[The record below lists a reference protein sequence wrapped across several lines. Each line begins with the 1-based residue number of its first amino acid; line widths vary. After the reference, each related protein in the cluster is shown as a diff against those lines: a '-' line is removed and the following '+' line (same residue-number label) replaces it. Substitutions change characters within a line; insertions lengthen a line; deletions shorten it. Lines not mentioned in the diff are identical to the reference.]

1 MLEDIIKEAEEHVK
15 KYANEYE
22 IFLNQSQL
30 LELDSKNNDLSFA
43 KEEIELGVGIRVLHE
58 NRMGFA
64 YTSNINQIE
73 NTAKKAY
80 LNAKLNQADE
90 NFSFA
95 EKTKYPKVKDN
106 VDNKNKDLD
115 LDEITS
121 FMKNIID
128 IVNDNGCSPTSGEF
142 SKSYN
147 EEMLIN
153 SNGVDVKDKS
163 TSFGA
168 YISVNAS
175 ENGEISSAYDIISS
189 REYDKLDGEKLAQ
202 DVTKLAKDSIGGVK
216 IDTKDTNVILDYHA
230 GIGILSTF
238 MNGFSGDNVERG
250 RSILKD
256 KVGESIVSEGLSI
269 YDDGTYDGG
278 LNSCKFDSE
287 GTASQKTSLVNNG
300 VLEGFIYDI
309 YNGNKANKESTG
321 NGFRRFYSTPGISYS
336 NLIFDFDSKKAIDEV
351 DDGVLVTNVLGAH
364 TANPI
369 TGDFSLEVSNGFTI
383 KDGDCENPI
392 KKAMISGN
400 VYSILKECEAIESDV
415 KQYGPF
421 MLPKLNL
428 PNLRVIG

>member
-238 MNGFSGDNVERG
+238 MNGFSGDNVDRKST
-250 RSILKD
+250 R
-256 KVGESIVSEGLSI
+256 
-269 YDDGTYDGG
+269 
-278 LNSCKFDSE
+278 LNSSH
-287 GTASQKTSLVNNG
+287 A
-300 VLEGFIYDI
+300 
-309 YNGNKANKESTG
+309 
-321 NGFRRFYSTPGISYS
+321 R
-336 NLIFDFDSKKAIDEV
+336 
-351 DDGVLVTNVLGAH
+351 
-364 TANPI
+364 
-369 TGDFSLEVSNGFTI
+369 
-383 KDGDCENPI
+383 
-392 KKAMISGN
+392 
-400 VYSILKECEAIESDV
+400 
-415 KQYGPF
+415 
-421 MLPKLNL
+421 
-428 PNLRVIG
+428 

>member
-1 MLEDIIKEAEEHVK
+1 MLEDIIKEAEKYVK
-15 KYANEYE
+15 KYTDEYE
-22 IFLNQSQL
+22 IYLNQSQI
-30 LELDSKNNDLSFA
+30 LELNSENNDLSFA
-43 KEEIELGVGIRVLHE
+43 KEEIELGLGIRVLYE
-58 NRMGFA
+58 NKMGFA

-80 LNAKLNQADE
+80 SNAKLNQADK

-95 EKTKYPKVKDN
+95 EKTKYPKVKEN
-106 VDNKNKDLD
+106 IDNKNKDLD

-128 IVNDNGCSPTSGEF
+128 TVNDNGCSPTSGEF
-142 SKSYN
+142 SKSYD
-147 EEMLIN
+147 EEMIIN

-168 YISVNAS
+168 YIAVNATKD
-175 ENGEISSAYDIISS
+175 GELSSAYDVISS
-189 REYDKLDGEKLAQ
+189 REYGKLDGEKLAQ
-202 DVTKLAKDSIGGVK
+202 DVTKLAKESIGGVK
-216 IDTKDTNVILDYHA
+216 IDTKDTNVVLDYHA

-256 KVGESIVSEGLSI
+256 KVGESIVSEELSI

-287 GTASQKTSLVNNG
+287 GTASQRTSLVNNG
-300 VLEGFIYDI
+300 ILEGFIYDI

-321 NGFRRFYSTPGISYS
+321 NGFRRFYSTPNISYS
-336 NLIFDFDSKKAIDEV
+336 NLIFDFDSKRDMDEV

-383 KDGDCENPI
+383 KNGESENPI
-392 KKAMISGN
+392 RKAMISGN
-400 VYSILKECEAIESDV
+400 VYSILKECEGIESEV

-421 MLPKLNL
+421 ILPKLSL